1 MKFINLY
8 AKSYKTHVLC
18 IWVFKALLGLLN
30 RPVAKGVRSLDL
42 QFHLE
47 AFEFMIILFS
57 L

>member
-1 MKFINLY
+1 MESHIKLMCF
-8 AKSYKTHVLC
+8 
-18 IWVFKALLGLLN
+18 VFGFYKALLGLLN
-30 RPVAKGVRSLDL
+30 RPEAKEVRSLDL